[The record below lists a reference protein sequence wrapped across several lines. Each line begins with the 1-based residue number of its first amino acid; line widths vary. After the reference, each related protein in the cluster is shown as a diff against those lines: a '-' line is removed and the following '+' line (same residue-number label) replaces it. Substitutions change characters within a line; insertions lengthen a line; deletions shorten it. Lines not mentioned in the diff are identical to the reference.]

1 LSRRWLLGPIIAAA
15 LAVPTPAFAQPALRW
30 GGDESGGAP
39 YIYEKDGQRV
49 GFETELADYLARRL
63 GRPAQF
69 VQKPW
74 DNLLNDLKRG
84 DVDCVLNGYEW
95 SLEREQAMASTVP
108 YYIFRLQL
116 VARGDDGGLR
126 SWDDLRHKPGTPKKK
141 VGVLQASAAHRFL
154 EEKYKDDIE
163 IQALGDEGTTGV
175 MQLVWKGSLDATLQD
190 LPAARFYVG
199 PGREFPTLR
208 LVGRPVEPGYYVV
221 FVRPRDKEL
230 REQLDQALR
239 EAFRD
244 GTLRRIY
251 EKYGLWNA
259 DQERLGELLQHPW
272 RLGVA
277 PERILSELRKL
288 LDEAPEPEQE
298 VEPEGQKPAAEGRY
312 SRLGRLLGTLARAAG
327 VTVVLALLAMPLAML
342 LGLLVAVGR
351 LYGPRWLAAL
361 GVCYVEFLRGTPL
374 MLQLFALLYVLPEVG
389 IYLSPFW
396 AGALGLAI
404 NYSASEAEN
413 YRAGL
418 LAVPKGQMEAA
429 LALGMSTWVALRRV
443 IVPQAVKI
451 VVPPVTNDF
460 IALFKDT
467 ALVSAIG
474 ATLLN
479 QRELAGQYRQFAIDF
494 PGLAIELA
502 LVTALLYLLM
512 SYPLSLLARRLEH
525 QAPKPPA

>member
-1 LSRRWLLGPIIAAA
+1 
-15 LAVPTPAFAQPALRW
+15 
-30 GGDESGGAP
+30 
-39 YIYEKDGQRV
+39 
-49 GFETELADYLARRL
+49 
-63 GRPAQF
+63 
-69 VQKPW
+69 
-74 DNLLNDLKRG
+74 
-84 DVDCVLNGYEW
+84 
-95 SLEREQAMASTVP
+95 
-108 YYIFRLQL
+108 
-116 VARGDDGGLR
+116 
-126 SWDDLRHKPGTPKKK
+126 
-141 VGVLQASAAHRFL
+141 
-154 EEKYKDDIE
+154 
-163 IQALGDEGTTGV
+163 
-175 MQLVWKGSLDATLQD
+175 MQLVRKGSLDATLQD